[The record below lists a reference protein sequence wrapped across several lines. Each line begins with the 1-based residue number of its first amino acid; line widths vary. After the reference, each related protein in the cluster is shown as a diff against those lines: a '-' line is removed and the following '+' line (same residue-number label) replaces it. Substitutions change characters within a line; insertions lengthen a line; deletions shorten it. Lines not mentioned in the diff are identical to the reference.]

1 MKLEQIE
8 TKLESSLKD
17 FQNRLVRDEIS
28 LKNLQ
33 KPVPVPVPV
42 SVESEET
49 ATTTTAKHD

>member
-33 KPVPVPVPV
+33 KPVPVPV

>member
-17 FQNRLVRDEIS
+17 FQNRLVRDEIG